1 MSKHLGRRAATMAAL
16 ILGLGSVAPAHA
28 APAIGG
34 FLGAAEGAT
43 DVYGLTCPD
52 ATRSVRARV
61 NEANVA
67 GIQFSVQ
74 VINPV
79 GRAASA
85 SAVNGGLS
93 AIAILAGGAGNYLVT
108 VHKDAAGGEGYNVT
122 ADCHNASGTA
132 LDIRATR
139 VQNQ

>member
-1 MSKHLGRRAATMAAL
+1 MSKHLSKSAVTIAAL
-16 ILGLGSVAPAHA
+16 VLGLGGGLPAHA
-28 APAIGG
+28 ATIGG
-34 FLGAAEGAT
+34 FLGAAAGAT
-43 DVYGLTCPD
+43 DVYGLTCPVE
-52 ATRSVRARV
+52 TQSVRARV
-61 NEANVA
+61 NEADVA

-79 GRAASA
+79 GRAGSA

-93 AIAILAGGAGNYLVT
+93 SIVILGGRAGNYLVT

-122 ADCHNASGTA
+122 LDCHDPTGAA
-132 LDIRATR
+132 LGVQAVC

>member
-1 MSKHLGRRAATMAAL
+1 MKKHTGKHAARIAAVL
-16 ILGLGSVAPAHA
+16 LGLGSALPAHA
-28 APAIGG
+28 VTIGG
-34 FLGAAEGAT
+34 FLGAPEGST

-52 ATRSVRARV
+52 GTQSVRARV
-61 NEANVA
+61 NEANA
-67 GIQFSVQ
+67 PGIQVSVT
-74 VINPV
+74 VINPL

-93 AIAILAGGAGNYLVT
+93 AVVIFAGEAGNYLVT

-122 ADCHNASGTA
+122 LDCHNSNGTGLGIVA
-132 LDIRATR
+132 LR

>member
-1 MSKHLGRRAATMAAL
+1 
-16 ILGLGSVAPAHA
+16 
-28 APAIGG
+28 
-34 FLGAAEGAT
+34 
-43 DVYGLTCPD
+43 
-52 ATRSVRARV
+52 V

-67 GIQFSVQ
+67 AVQYSVQ

-93 AIAILAGGAGNYLVT
+93 PVVILVGGAGNYLVT
-108 VHKDAAGGEGYNVT
+108 VHKDAAGGEGYNLT
-122 ADCHNASGTA
+122 ADCHNTNGVVLNIQAV
-132 LDIRATR
+132 R